1 MMAAVKIHS
10 TDAAHDRSHASNLFA
25 ALDALPAR
33 ITDVTANSR
42 EARAG
47 FLFLAYPGGARDG
60 RDFIADAIA
69 RGASAVAFD
78 DANFAWKPEWR
89 VPHLAVPQLKT
100 QASAIAG
107 HVYRDPSHALWMV
120 GVTGTNGKTSVSQ
133 WVAEASK
140 KIGRNSAVI
149 GTIGNGPVSQL
160 APSDNTTP
168 DAVALQRTL
177 RQFADAG
184 INTCAMEV
192 SSHGLDQRRVDA
204 VKFDVAI
211 FTNLTRDHL
220 DYHGTMEAYGEAKA
234 MLFAAPGLKT
244 AVINVDDAF
253 GRDLAD
259 RVAARGIDV
268 IRFACNGGSRHADL
282 IGTDL
287 SVTAGGLS
295 FKITGRFGDAHVESA
310 ILGAFNVSNL
320 LAVVGALLAMGV
332 TLSDAA
338 AVIGDLAPVPGR
350 MQTVRVGDDNFGDT
364 NKPLVVVDYAHTPDA
379 LEKALST
386 VAAIVPDKGRLIS
399 VFGCGGNRD
408 RGKRPQMGAI
418 SAKYADLTV
427 VTSDNPRHEDP
438 DAIIADIE
446 PGLQGAAYRTIAD
459 RHQAIYEALN
469 EAGVNDIV
477 VIAGKGH
484 EDYQIVGDTKHHFSD
499 VEEAREA
506 LAQWKGRGA

>member
-1 MMAAVKIHS
+1 MMAIANKSSVEQRDDII
-10 TDAAHDRSHASNLFA
+10 A

-47 FLFLAYPGGARDG
+47 LLFLAYPGGARDG

-69 RGASAVAFD
+69 RGVSAVAFD
-78 DANFAWKPEWR
+78 DANFAWRAEWR
-89 VPHLAVPQLKT
+89 VPHLAVSNLKA
-100 QASAIAG
+100 QASAIAR
-107 HVYRDPSHALWMV
+107 HVYRDPSSALWMV

-133 WVAEASK
+133 WVAQACQQA
-140 KIGRNSAVI
+140 GRTSAVI
-149 GTIGNGPVSQL
+149 GTIGNGPVGKL

-177 RQFADAG
+177 REFANTQ

-192 SSHGLDQRRVDA
+192 SSHGLDQGRVDA

-220 DYHGTMEAYGEAKA
+220 DYHGTMEAYGESKAK
-234 MLFAAPGLKT
+234 LFAAYGLKT

-253 GRDLAD
+253 GRVLAD
-259 RVAARGIDV
+259 RVAARGIEV
-268 IRFACNGGSRHADL
+268 IRFACNGGSRFADL

-295 FKITGRFGDAHVESA
+295 FKIAGKFGEARVESA

-320 LAVVGALLAMGV
+320 LAVVGALLATGIKLV
-332 TLSDAA
+332 DAA
-338 AVIGDLAPVPGR
+338 MVIGHLAPVPGR

-379 LEKALST
+379 LAKALST

-438 DAIIADIE
+438 NAIIADIE
-446 PGLQGAAYRTIAD
+446 PGLTGAAYRAIAD
-459 RHQAIYEALN
+459 RHQAIYVALN
-469 EAGVNDIV
+469 EADVNDIV
-477 VIAGKGH
+477 LIAGKGH
-484 EDYQIVGDTKHHFSD
+484 EDYQVVGDTKHHFSD

-506 LAQWKGRGA
+506 LAQWKGRRV

>member
-1 MMAAVKIHS
+1 MMAAAKTTSADIR
-10 TDAAHDRSHASNLFA
+10 DGAIASSLGA

-33 ITDVTANSR
+33 ITGVTANSR

-60 RDFIADAIA
+60 RDFIAKAIA

-78 DANFAWKPEWR
+78 DVHFAWKAEWR
-89 VPHLAVPQLKT
+89 VPHLAVPNLKA

-107 HVYRDPSHALWMV
+107 HVYRDPSQSLLMV

-133 WVAEASK
+133 WVAHACQRT
-140 KIGRNSAVI
+140 GRASAVI
-149 GTIGNGPVSQL
+149 GTIGNGPVGRL

-177 RQFADAG
+177 REFADVH
-184 INTCAMEV
+184 IDLCAMEV

-220 DYHGTMEAYGEAKA
+220 DYHGTMEAYGAAKA
-234 MLFAAPGLKT
+234 MLFAARGLKT

-253 GRDLAD
+253 GQVLAD

-268 IRFACNGGSRHADL
+268 IRFACNGGSRRADL

-287 SVTAGGLS
+287 SVTAGGLG
-295 FKITGRFGDAHVESA
+295 FRVTGKFGSAQVESA

-320 LAVVGALLAMGV
+320 LAVAGALLAIGIP
-332 TLSDAA
+332 LSEAA
-338 AVIGDLAPVPGR
+338 TVISDLAPVPGR

-438 DAIIADIE
+438 QLIIADIE
-446 PGLQGAAYRTIAD
+446 PALSGATYRVIAD

-469 EAGVNDIV
+469 EADVNDIV
-477 VIAGKGH
+477 LIAGKGH

-506 LAQWKGRGA
+506 LAQWKGRRV